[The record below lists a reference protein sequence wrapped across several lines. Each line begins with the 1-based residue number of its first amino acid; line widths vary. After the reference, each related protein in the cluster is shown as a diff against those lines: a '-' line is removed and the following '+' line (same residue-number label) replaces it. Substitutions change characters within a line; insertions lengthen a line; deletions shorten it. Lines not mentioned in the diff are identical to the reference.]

1 MLRNLAELRAWRASR
16 QGPVEFVPTMGGL
29 HHGHASL
36 IRSARLDG
44 PAAASVL
51 VSVYVNPLQF
61 GEGEDFER
69 YPRTFASDCDLA
81 ESAGADAIWCP
92 DDGQIYPEGL
102 ANGWRL
108 TAPSALQAR
117 LCGPWRPGHFD
128 GVVTVV
134 SRLLALVHPDQLW
147 LGEKDWQ
154 QLTILRR
161 MVADLGLPVRVRGC
175 ATVREFDGVAASS
188 RNQYLAP
195 AERLMASKLSAVLR
209 EASIDLSHA
218 DQDLNSVL
226 SERRRQLHQVGFKV
240 EYVEVVHPATLQPS
254 ASPRSLRLLAAAVQC
269 GSTRLIDHVFVMTRS
284 PIVAIDGPAGA
295 GKSTVTRAFAERLGL
310 LYLDT
315 GAMYR
320 AVTWWVQQQGADP
333 ADEPAV
339 RALLDGLEIDLSPLK
354 NGVQTVR
361 VNGKDVTDPIRDPK
375 VTGSVSLVAAHP
387 CVRELLTQQQQRLG
401 ERGGLVAEGRDIGT
415 AVFPDAELKVFLT
428 ATPEE
433 RARRRAKDLEARGH
447 AVPDLA
453 ELEAQIVE
461 RDRLDSTRAVAPL
474 VQAED
479 ATEVITDGMSIE
491 AVIDALDD
499 LFRFQVAEEVWPT
512 PARD

>member
-1 MLRNLAELRAWRASR
+1 M
-16 QGPVEFVPTMGGL
+16 EFVPTMGGL

-36 IRSARLDG
+36 IRSARVDG

-92 DDGQIYPEGL
+92 DDVQIDPEGL

-108 TAPSALQAR
+108 TAPSALQSR

-134 SRLLALVHPDQLW
+134 SRLLALVRPDQLW

-154 QLTILRR
+154 QLIILRR

-175 ATVREFDGVAASS
+175 ATVREVDGVAASS

-195 AERLMASKLSAVLR
+195 AERLKASDLAAVLQ
-209 EASIDLSHA
+209 EASNDLCNG
-218 DQDLNSVL
+218 DQDLNAVL
-226 SERRRQLHQVGFKV
+226 SECRRQLHQVGFKV

-254 ASPRSLRLLAAAVQC
+254 TSPRSLRLLAAAVQC

-333 ADEPAV
+333 ADESAV
-339 RALLDGLEIDLSPLK
+339 KALLDGLEVDLSPLK

-361 VNGKDVTDPIRDPK
+361 VNGKDVTDAIRDPK

-491 AVIDALDD
+491 AVIDALED

>member
-1 MLRNLAELRAWRASR
+1 M
-16 QGPVEFVPTMGGL
+16 EFVPTLGGL

-36 IRSARLDG
+36 IRSARVDG

-92 DDGQIYPEGL
+92 DDVQIYPEGL

-108 TAPSALQAR
+108 TAPSALQSR

-134 SRLLALVHPDQLW
+134 TRLLALVRPDQLW

-175 ATVREFDGVAASS
+175 ATVREVDGVAASS

-195 AERLMASKLSAVLR
+195 AERLKASDLAAVLQ
-209 EASIDLSHA
+209 EASNDLCNG
-218 DQDLNSVL
+218 DQDLNAVL
-226 SERRRQLHQVGFKV
+226 SECRRQLHQVGFKV

-333 ADEPAV
+333 ADESAV
-339 RALLDGLEIDLSPLK
+339 KALLDGLEVDLTPLK

-361 VNGKDVTDPIRDPK
+361 VNGKDVTDAIRDPK

-491 AVIDALDD
+491 AVIDALED
-499 LFRFQVAEEVWPT
+499 LFRFQVAQEVWPT

>member
-1 MLRNLAELRAWRASR
+1 MRNLAELRAWRASR

-36 IRSARLDG
+36 IRSARVDG

-61 GEGEDFER
+61 GEGEDFEH
-69 YPRTFASDCDLA
+69 YPRTLASDCDLA

-92 DDGQIYPEGL
+92 DDVQIYPEGL

-108 TAPSALQAR
+108 TAPSALQSR

-134 SRLLALVHPDQLW
+134 TRLLALVRPDQLW

-175 ATVREFDGVAASS
+175 ATVREVDGVAASS

-195 AERLMASKLSAVLR
+195 AERLKASELSAVLR
-209 EASIDLSHA
+209 EASNDLCDG
-218 DQDLNSVL
+218 DQNLNAVL

-320 AVTWWVQQQGADP
+320 AVTWWVQQQGSDP
-333 ADEPAV
+333 ADESAV
-339 RALLDGLEIDLSPLK
+339 KVLLDGLEVDLSPLK

-361 VNGKDVTDPIRDPK
+361 VNGKDVTDAIRDPK

-491 AVIDALDD
+491 AVIDALED

>member
-1 MLRNLAELRAWRASR
+1 M
-16 QGPVEFVPTMGGL
+16 EFVPTLGGL

-36 IRSARLDG
+36 IRSARVDG

-92 DDGQIYPEGL
+92 DDVQIYPEGL

-108 TAPSALQAR
+108 TAPSALQSR

-134 SRLLALVHPDQLW
+134 TRLLALVRPDQLW

-175 ATVREFDGVAASS
+175 ATVREVDGVAASS

-195 AERLMASKLSAVLR
+195 AERLKASDLAAVLQ
-209 EASIDLSHA
+209 EASNDLCNG
-218 DQDLNSVL
+218 DQDLNAVL
-226 SERRRQLHQVGFKV
+226 SECRRQLHQVGFKV

-333 ADEPAV
+333 ADESAV
-339 RALLDGLEIDLSPLK
+339 KALLDGLEVDLSPLK

-361 VNGKDVTDPIRDPK
+361 VNGKDVTDAIRDPK

-433 RARRRAKDLEARGH
+433 RARRRAKDLQARGH

-491 AVIDALDD
+491 AVIDALED
-499 LFRFQVAEEVWPT
+499 LFRFQVAQEVWPT

>member
-1 MLRNLAELRAWRASR
+1 M
-16 QGPVEFVPTMGGL
+16 EFVPTMGGL

-36 IRSARLDG
+36 IRSARVDG

-117 LCGPWRPGHFD
+117 LCGPWRPGHFN

-161 MVADLGLPVRVRGC
+161 MVADLGLTVRVRGC
-175 ATVREFDGVAASS
+175 ATVREVDGVAASS

-333 ADEPAV
+333 ADELAV
-339 RALLDGLEIDLSPLK
+339 KALLDGLEVDLSPLK

-361 VNGKDVTDPIRDPK
+361 VNGKDVTDAIRDPK

>member
-1 MLRNLAELRAWRASR
+1 M
-16 QGPVEFVPTMGGL
+16 EFVPTMGGL

-36 IRSARLDG
+36 IRSARVDG

-92 DDGQIYPEGL
+92 DDVQIYPEGL

-108 TAPSALQAR
+108 TAPSALQSR

-175 ATVREFDGVAASS
+175 ATVREVDGVAASS

-195 AERLMASKLSAVLR
+195 AERLKASDLAAVLQ
-209 EASIDLSHA
+209 EASNDLCNG
-218 DQDLNSVL
+218 DQDLNAVL
-226 SERRRQLHQVGFKV
+226 SECRRQLHQVGFKV

-254 ASPRSLRLLAAAVQC
+254 TSPRSLRLLAAAVQC

-333 ADEPAV
+333 ADESAV
-339 RALLDGLEIDLSPLK
+339 KALLDGLEVDLSPLK

-361 VNGKDVTDPIRDPK
+361 VNGKDVTDAIRDPK

>member
-1 MLRNLAELRAWRASR
+1 M
-16 QGPVEFVPTMGGL
+16 EFVPTMGGL

-36 IRSARLDG
+36 IGSARVDG

-134 SRLLALVHPDQLW
+134 NRLLALVHPDQLW

-154 QLTILRR
+154 QLTIVRR

-175 ATVREFDGVAASS
+175 ATVREVDGVAASS

-226 SERRRQLHQVGFKV
+226 SERKRQLHQVGFKV

-333 ADEPAV
+333 ADESAV
-339 RALLDGLEIDLSPLK
+339 KALLDGLEVDLSPLK

-361 VNGKDVTDPIRDPK
+361 VNGKDVTDAIRDPK

>member
-16 QGPVEFVPTMGGL
+16 RGPVEFVPTMGGL

-92 DDGQIYPEGL
+92 DDVQIYPEGL

-134 SRLLALVHPDQLW
+134 SRLLALVRPDQLW

-175 ATVREFDGVAASS
+175 ATVREVDGVAASS

-195 AERLMASKLSAVLR
+195 AERLMASDLAAVLQ
-209 EASIDLSHA
+209 EASNDLCNG
-218 DQDLNSVL
+218 DQDLNAVL
-226 SERRRQLHQVGFKV
+226 SECRRQLHQVGFKV

-333 ADEPAV
+333 ADESAV
-339 RALLDGLEIDLSPLK
+339 KALLDGLEVDLSL
-354 NGVQTVR
+354 
-361 VNGKDVTDPIRDPK
+361 
-375 VTGSVSLVAAHP
+375 
-387 CVRELLTQQQQRLG
+387 
-401 ERGGLVAEGRDIGT
+401 
-415 AVFPDAELKVFLT
+415 
-428 ATPEE
+428 
-433 RARRRAKDLEARGH
+433 
-447 AVPDLA
+447 
-453 ELEAQIVE
+453 
-461 RDRLDSTRAVAPL
+461 
-474 VQAED
+474 
-479 ATEVITDGMSIE
+479 
-491 AVIDALDD
+491 
-499 LFRFQVAEEVWPT
+499 
-512 PARD
+512 

>member
-1 MLRNLAELRAWRASR
+1 M
-16 QGPVEFVPTMGGL
+16 EFVPTMGGL

-36 IRSARLDG
+36 IRSARVDG

-117 LCGPWRPGHFD
+117 LCGPWRPGHFN

-161 MVADLGLPVRVRGC
+161 MVADLGLTVRVRGC
-175 ATVREFDGVAASS
+175 ATVREVDGVAASS

-333 ADEPAV
+333 ADESAV
-339 RALLDGLEIDLSPLK
+339 KALLDGLEVDLSPLK

-361 VNGKDVTDPIRDPK
+361 VNGKDVTDAIRDPK